1 MESRDL
7 VGGVGAGG
15 GACPLK
21 ARATVRCTQ
30 YPLDRGWMSNSPARE
45 ENEAKAVV
53 GIWDGQCR
61 GPIVEEG
68 ENIVGM
74 GGNEEI
80 VLSGHSSVQAF
91 ALTNLPSD

>member
-68 ENIVGM
+68 EKKN
-74 GGNEEI
+74 GGPEI
-80 VLSGHSSVQAF
+80 CIFYITCS
-91 ALTNLPSD
+91 